1 MLLLCVVLGC
11 VEKVDVE
18 NGLVRLKDHTR
29 VHLEVFIQVEPCAVR
44 AWLIVAAVAEDPGL
58 LFLGEGDVGL
68 RLGEQL
74 VVDSNVALGGA
85 TDDDRAS

>member
-1 MLLLCVVLGC
+1 M
-11 VEKVDVE
+11 
-18 NGLVRLKDHTR
+18 
-29 VHLEVFIQVEPCAVR
+29 HLEVFVQVEPSAVR
-44 AWLIVAAVAEDPGL
+44 AWLIIAAVAEHPRL

-85 TDDDRAS
+85 TDDDRAP